1 MYLARRMK
9 RESISVILSLGFT
22 LKGLN
27 IDNDNQHYQKQGVLF
42 HYINTEFTLH
52 KRMGDS

>member
-9 RESISVILSLGFT
+9 RESISVIFSLEFT

-27 IDNDNQHYQKQGVLF
+27 MGNDNQHYQEQGIQWSPF
-42 HYINTEFTLH
+42 PLH
-52 KRMGDS
+52 KY